1 MIKMARMNS
10 SKTLSIRLLAMYCVC
25 LFLLTGCDQVKFKP
39 VHGNPPAKKAQPSI
53 VVINTPRTDSTGDQ
67 NKKQRTS
74 SRRAG
79 KQGDDVDQEDL
90 PSFDT
95 TSQFSFDVTNFG
107 ASTFS
112 RSGSGTHT
120 SNHPALGKDEAIKLV
135 SKLIADSVDYAPTL
149 VVWLLDQSDSGRANI
164 MDLGQQLSS
173 PYAELT
179 KGQPENS
186 DRLLTAV
193 ISFGEKVEFTID
205 PPTADAARVT
215 DAMSALKEDKSGKEM
230 TFSAVEAALKKYLP
244 YRTKQRREVIFIVV
258 TDEAGDDEEMV
269 DSVVLVPRRYGIPI
283 YVLGVA
289 APFGRSAGMAQSAEG
304 PADYRPSG
312 RWQPI
317 RQGPE
322 SRLSERIQ
330 LGFWGGSTNMDLLDS
345 GFGPFAL
352 ERLATTSGGRFLAM
366 RATGAYGSKWP
377 AAGVPRF
384 DPKKMRRYAPDNMT
398 KEEYQKILDANAACR
413 SLTDAARLSE
423 LKLTVFPEQEFV
435 KRSEAQLT
443 TLLAKAQ
450 QVTAKL
456 EPAIVKLHETL
467 KRGVKDRDKLTSPR
481 WQAGYDL
488 AMGRAT
494 AARARIEGYNA
505 MLAAVKRG
513 KKFENESSNTW
524 VLMPSDTIEASSAL
538 RRLVSDARMY
548 LQRVVEEHSGTPW
561 ALIAERELMTPIG
574 WKWTER

>member
-1 MIKMARMNS
+1 
-10 SKTLSIRLLAMYCVC
+10 
-25 LFLLTGCDQVKFKP
+25 
-39 VHGNPPAKKAQPSI
+39 
-53 VVINTPRTDSTGDQ
+53 
-67 NKKQRTS
+67 
-74 SRRAG
+74 
-79 KQGDDVDQEDL
+79 
-90 PSFDT
+90 
-95 TSQFSFDVTNFG
+95 
-107 ASTFS
+107 
-112 RSGSGTHT
+112 
-120 SNHPALGKDEAIKLV
+120 
-135 SKLIADSVDYAPTL
+135 
-149 VVWLLDQSDSGRANI
+149 
-164 MDLGQQLSS
+164 
-173 PYAELT
+173 
-179 KGQPENS
+179 
-186 DRLLTAV
+186 
-193 ISFGEKVEFTID
+193 
-205 PPTADAARVT
+205 
-215 DAMSALKEDKSGKEM
+215 
-230 TFSAVEAALKKYLP
+230 
-244 YRTKQRREVIFIVV
+244 
-258 TDEAGDDEEMV
+258 
-269 DSVVLVPRRYGIPI
+269 
-283 YVLGVA
+283 
-289 APFGRSAGMAQSAEG
+289 
-304 PADYRPSG
+304 
-312 RWQPI
+312 
-317 RQGPE
+317 
-322 SRLSERIQ
+322 
-330 LGFWGGSTNMDLLDS
+330 
-345 GFGPFAL
+345 
-352 ERLATTSGGRFLAM
+352 
-366 RATGAYGSKWP
+366 
-377 AAGVPRF
+377 
-384 DPKKMRRYAPDNMT
+384 MT

-548 LQRVVEEHSGTPW
+548 LQRVVEEHPGTPW